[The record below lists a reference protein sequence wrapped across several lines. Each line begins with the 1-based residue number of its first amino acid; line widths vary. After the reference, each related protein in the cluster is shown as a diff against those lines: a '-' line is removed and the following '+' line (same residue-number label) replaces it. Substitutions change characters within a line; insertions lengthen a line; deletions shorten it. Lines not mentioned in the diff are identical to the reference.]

1 MRFFKKSLLK
11 LFKYFRSKFHIY
23 NAIYNHLRL
32 HLLLQHSPEILF
44 EISNS
49 KAARI
54 LSAFSFGIFF
64 KSGVPLMN
72 TFTFNGFSFTSISCI
87 FLLLRFFF
95 YFSAVKMSEH
105 LLPARFPTNFRLFP
119 YPNLTS
125 FCVSSFSPSFFGLTA
140 YQKKP
145 AP

>member
-23 NAIYNHLRL
+23 NAFYNHLRL
-32 HLLLQHSPEILF
+32 HLLLQHSPETLS

-87 FLLLRFFF
+87 FPLLRFFF

-105 LLPARFPTNFRLFP
+105 LPARFPANFRPFP
-119 YPNLTS
+119 YPNPTS
-125 FCVSSFSPSFFGLTA
+125 FCVSSFSPSFFGLIA